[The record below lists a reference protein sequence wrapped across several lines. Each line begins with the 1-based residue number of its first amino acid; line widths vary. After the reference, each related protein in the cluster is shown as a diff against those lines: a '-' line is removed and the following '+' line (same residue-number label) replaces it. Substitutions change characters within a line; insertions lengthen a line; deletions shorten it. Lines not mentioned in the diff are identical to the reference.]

1 MSDEAGGI
9 LHVLG
14 LAKGFVHQGVKTVV
28 VAPRYGKLE
37 HDFPF
42 SVRCLP
48 IVPLPRV
55 LKILSYEISLAF
67 YLLWQRPVWT
77 RKAVIYVRRGTLLL
91 MPFVIAKTFKL
102 VSIVEENGIDWE
114 LELGKL
120 SGIKKA
126 RQLLL
131 RHINKW
137 AFRLADIV
145 VVPTEGMKEYLARI
159 CPEIA
164 CKISVVPNGVD
175 TEIYRPQDLRKAKEE
190 LGLPLHKRY
199 VCYVAHF
206 YPGRGLEILVESFLE
221 VIKQVPNARLLLV
234 GDGPLRK
241 TLEKKVRQLGIEQYV
256 FFKGFQPP
264 SKAALYISASEVCL
278 APYDTLYASLTSL
291 SPLKLYSYMACAR
304 PVVIS
309 DIPIE
314 CKGLSEAARVVP
326 PEDPDALAEAV
337 IDLLNHPEE
346 ARRMGERG
354 REIVEELYTWDVA
367 AKKVL
372 AVLNQ
377 GKDKCCEE

>member
-1 MSDEAGGI
+1 MVVGPRHGRTHAD
-9 LHVLG
+9 LPFHVRYLP
-14 LAKGFVHQGVKTVV
+14 VV
-28 VAPRYGKLE
+28 PR
-37 HDFPF
+37 
-42 SVRCLP
+42 
-48 IVPLPRV
+48 PRA
-55 LKILSYEISLAF
+55 LKILSYELALTI
-67 YLLWQRPVWT
+67 YLWGQQEIWM
-77 RKAVIYVRRGTLLL
+77 RKAAIYIRRGTLLL
-91 MPFVIAKTFKL
+91 APLLIARVL
-102 VSIVEENGIDWE
+102 RLESIVEENGLDWE

-120 SGIKKA
+120 TGIKKWWHLSL
-126 RQLLL
+126 RRINEGVFQLAKL
-131 RHINKW
+131 I
-137 AFRLADIV
+137 I
-145 VVPTEGMKEYLARI
+145 VPTEGMKQYLT
-159 CPEIA
+159 
-164 CKISVVPNGVD
+164 KIFPGITQKTFVVANGVD
-175 TEIYRPQDLRKAKEE
+175 QEIYRPRNLAEAQKQLKLSPEAK
-190 LGLPLHKRY
+190 Y
-199 VCYVAHF
+199 VSYVGHF

-221 VIKQVPNARLLLV
+221 VVKQVPNARLLLV

-264 SKAALYISASEVCL
+264 TKAALYIAASEICV
-278 APYDTLYASLTSL
+278 APFERRYQRVEV

-346 ARRMGERG
+346 ARRMGKRG

-377 GKDKCCEE
+377 DVCG